1 MTWQD
6 FSRHFLYSRGDYVFN
21 NLFFPKL
28 YFSPLFTYICLM
40 LKMRFNSRLPPLPP
54 FLAWTPTFQS
64 YICLFSCYEVLVII
78 NPPAL
83 KFLIAWHQLYNDKMG
98 LGPCYPCNN
107 SGYYYYS
114 FFCGFFAARNKK
126 ISRLLF
132 KIVQN

>member
-6 FSRHFLYSRGDYVFN
+6 FSRHFLYSRGDNVFN
-21 NLFFPKL
+21 KPFFPKL
-28 YFSPLFTYICLM
+28 NFPLSSHIYVWCYKF
-40 LKMRFNSRLPPLPP
+40 RFNSRLPP

-64 YICLFSCYEVLVII
+64 YICLFSCYEVLVLI
-78 NPPAL
+78 NPPVL

-114 FFCGFFAARNKK
+114 FFGFFAACNKK
-126 ISRLLF
+126 ITRLLF